1 MHRLFPL
8 LCLLMVVSFATP
20 LDAQPTRR
28 GDTIYVADRFLGD
41 TTVGYQ
47 LVAKFEA
54 AATRNAELRLN
65 RPLGVVNGKTWTLG
79 DVIVSADFDGNG
91 YNASWIV
98 AGPRAVIEPYV
109 SRMRKKMANRSLI
122 ADWLVQKLVV
132 RCACD

>member
-1 MHRLFPL
+1 MHRILSL
-8 LCLLMVVSFATP
+8 LCVLILALSSTP
-20 LDAQPTRR
+20 LDAQTRR

-41 TTVGYQ
+41 TTVGYL

-54 AATRNAELRLN
+54 ASTRNAELRLN
-65 RPLGVVNGKTWTLG
+65 RQLRVLNGKTWTLG

-109 SRMRKKMANRSLI
+109 ARMRRRMADRTII
-122 ADWLVQKLVV
+122 ADWLVQKLIV

>member
-1 MHRLFPL
+1 MHRLLPL
-8 LCLLMVVSFATP
+8 LCVLVLAFSSTP

-41 TTVGYQ
+41 STTGYH

-54 AATRNAELRLN
+54 ASTRNAELRLN
-65 RPLGVVNGKTWTLG
+65 RQLGVVNGKTWTLG

-109 SRMRKKMANRSLI
+109 DRLRKKLADRTLV
-122 ADWLVQKLVV
+122 ADWLVQKLIV